1 MANLVITI
9 DGPAASGKST
19 VAWLLAERLGA
30 SFLDTG
36 AMYRAVTLAAMRAG
50 VDMSNQ
56 EKLLCVMETSDF
68 QFSAKEGKMVVCI
81 DGVDVSEQLRNPEI
95 TANARHIASAPR
107 VRKKLV
113 EMQRQFAA
121 GEEKIVTE
129 GRDQGTVAFGDA
141 DIKFYLTAEPS
152 ERARRRQAQLRAK
165 GVSESLERLQRA
177 IEERDK
183 SDENRAVGPLKP
195 AGDAIVVDTT
205 DLSIEEVVEELLS
218 CVKEKCLKKD

>member
-19 VAWLLAERLGA
+19 VARLLAQRLGA

-36 AMYRAVTLAAMRAG
+36 AMYRAVTLAATRAG
-50 VDMSNQ
+50 VDMSDE
-56 EKLLCVMETSDF
+56 EKLLDVVETSDF
-68 QFSAKEGKMVVCI
+68 QFSVKEGKMVVGI
-81 DGVDVSEQLRNPEI
+81 NGADVSEQLRNPEI

-107 VRKKLV
+107 VREKLV

-141 DIKFYLTAEPS
+141 DIKFYLTNS
-152 ERARRRQAQLRAK
+152 HRREGQKRPEQNSRT
-165 GVSESLERLQRA
+165 
-177 IEERDK
+177 IETGR
-183 SDENRAVGPLKP
+183 R
-195 AGDAIVVDTT
+195 
-205 DLSIEEVVEELLS
+205 
-218 CVKEKCLKKD
+218 CYCC